1 MTASLVT
8 PGSIIAKEGE
18 HEQGEGTALADGNI
32 VSTVVGYVHTEQGA
46 ISVTPSKPI
55 VEPVVGDTVLCEVVK
70 LNEKNGEA
78 MILCIEGKP
87 GSIQPQHL
95 YGQFFVTGLVDRFM
109 HQTSD
114 AMRRRD
120 VCRAV
125 IKDVEPV
132 VRLDFRERNDC
143 GVLHAICPPCGDT
156 LEPHL
161 DGDWNV
167 RCPTCGYQA
176 YRALADNYGAGW
188 AELDQGASALN
199 NAGKRWGAAAE
210 AMFAKGPAGRATF
223 IAADVRE
230 DGRERTYFRFEGQGG
245 GRGRQQKAAPG
256 TRLFVGG
263 LPREIGTEEL
273 RELFKTHGEMT
284 DCIVLTDD
292 AGVNRGFGFVTY
304 AAKAMADAAVAALD
318 GHRINGRRIG
328 VRDADDDKKKDR
340 KRKEPQGL
348 KIYIG
353 NLPFTATAEQL
364 QSMVAEHATVNEVI
378 LATGPGGKPKGFGFV
393 FIAETDKGEAV
404 VKALNKTEV
413 EGRTIKVDIANAK
426 GGKGGGRGG
435 NRSGDGGGKSARELQ
450 ALREEGR
457 RRKEAQAPPPPKEGL
472 KAASP
477 PLTTWLNR
485 PSRAGLSWTVTKTNR
500 LPLVFHLTS
509 AFTSDMFAAS
519 WTLPDLTT
527 NT

>member
-18 HEQGEGTALADGNI
+18 HEHGEGTSLADGNI
-32 VSTVVGYVHTEQGA
+32 ISTVVGYVRVNEGS
-46 ISVTPSKPI
+46 ISVSPSKPI

-78 MILCIEGKP
+78 MILAVEGKP

-114 AMRRRD
+114 ALRRRD

-125 IKDVEPV
+125 VKEVEPV
-132 VRLDFRERNDC
+132 VRLDFRERDDC

-156 LEPHL
+156 LQAEL

-167 RCPTCGYQA
+167 KCPTCGYQA

-199 NAGKRWGAAAE
+199 NSGKRWGSAAE

-245 GRGRQQKAAPG
+245 GRGGGRQRAAPG

-263 LPREIGTEEL
+263 LPRDVGTDEL
-273 RELFKTHGEMT
+273 SELFKSHGDMT
-284 DCIVLTDD
+284 DCVVLTDD

-304 AAKAMADAAVAALD
+304 AEKSMADAAIKALD

-328 VRDADDDKKKDR
+328 VRDADDDKKKGR
-340 KRKEPQGL
+340 KERKEPEGL
-348 KIYIG
+348 KLYIG
-353 NLPFTATAEQL
+353 NLPFSATQDQL
-364 QSMVAEHATVNEVI
+364 KAMVAAHATVNEVI
-378 LATGPGGKPKGFGFV
+378 LATGPGGKAKGFGFV
-393 FIAETDKGEAV
+393 FIAEKDKGEAV
-404 VKALNKTEV
+404 VSALNNSEV
-413 EGRTIKVDIANAK
+413 EGRKIKVDIAKAK
-426 GGKGGGRGG
+426 GGKGGRGG
-435 NRSGDGGGKSARELQ
+435 NRGGDGGGKSARELQ
-450 ALREEGR
+450 ALREEGEGGKKRNR
-457 RRKEAQAPPPPKEGL
+457 RPRPK
-472 KAASP
+472 K
-477 PLTTWLNR
+477 
-485 PSRAGLSWTVTKTNR
+485 
-500 LPLVFHLTS
+500 
-509 AFTSDMFAAS
+509 D
-519 WTLPDLTT
+519 
-527 NT
+527 

>member
-1 MTASLVT
+1 MPAKGMRIMTASLVT

-393 FIAETDKGEAV
+393 FIAESDKGEAV

-450 ALREEGR
+450 ALREEGEGGKKRKR
-457 RRKEAQAPPPPKEGL
+457 RPRPK
-472 KAASP
+472 K
-477 PLTTWLNR
+477 
-485 PSRAGLSWTVTKTNR
+485 
-500 LPLVFHLTS
+500 
-509 AFTSDMFAAS
+509 D
-519 WTLPDLTT
+519 
-527 NT
+527 

>member
-210 AMFAKGPAGRATF
+210 AMFAKGPSGRATF

-450 ALREEGR
+450 ALREEGEGGKKRKR
-457 RRKEAQAPPPPKEGL
+457 RPRPK
-472 KAASP
+472 K
-477 PLTTWLNR
+477 
-485 PSRAGLSWTVTKTNR
+485 
-500 LPLVFHLTS
+500 
-509 AFTSDMFAAS
+509 D
-519 WTLPDLTT
+519 
-527 NT
+527 

>member
-404 VKALNKTEV
+404 VKALNKAEV

-450 ALREEGR
+450 ALREEGEGGKKRKR
-457 RRKEAQAPPPPKEGL
+457 RPRPK
-472 KAASP
+472 K
-477 PLTTWLNR
+477 
-485 PSRAGLSWTVTKTNR
+485 
-500 LPLVFHLTS
+500 
-509 AFTSDMFAAS
+509 D
-519 WTLPDLTT
+519 
-527 NT
+527 

>member
-426 GGKGGGRGG
+426 GGKSGGRGG
-435 NRSGDGGGKSARELQ
+435 NRNGDGGGKSARELQ
-450 ALREEGR
+450 ALREEGEGGKKRKR
-457 RRKEAQAPPPPKEGL
+457 RPRPK
-472 KAASP
+472 K
-477 PLTTWLNR
+477 
-485 PSRAGLSWTVTKTNR
+485 
-500 LPLVFHLTS
+500 
-509 AFTSDMFAAS
+509 D
-519 WTLPDLTT
+519 
-527 NT
+527 